1 MSALRN
7 LFLRDTGLKLL
18 ALLIA
23 FLMWSTFRA
32 EPVVEIGYLVPLE
45 FRNIP
50 ASLEL
55 SGEIPTQVHV
65 RVRGRSAVLRRLTPA
80 DLAVTVD
87 LQGSA
92 AGESLMRLTGS
103 EIQAPP
109 GAEVV
114 RVSPSEIHLSLVPRS
129 ASNRAPG

>member
-1 MSALRN
+1 MGALRN
-7 LFLRDTGLKLL
+7 LFLRDARLKLL

-23 FLMWSTFRA
+23 FLLWSTFRA
-32 EPVVEIGYLVPLE
+32 EPPVEIGYLVPLE

-50 ASLEL
+50 ESLEL

-87 LQGSA
+87 LQGRA
-92 AGESLMRLTGS
+92 VGESVVRLTGS
-103 EIQAPP
+103 EIETPP

-114 RVSPSEIHLSLVPRS
+114 RIWPSEIHLSLVPRGV
-129 ASNRAPG
+129 SNKAPG